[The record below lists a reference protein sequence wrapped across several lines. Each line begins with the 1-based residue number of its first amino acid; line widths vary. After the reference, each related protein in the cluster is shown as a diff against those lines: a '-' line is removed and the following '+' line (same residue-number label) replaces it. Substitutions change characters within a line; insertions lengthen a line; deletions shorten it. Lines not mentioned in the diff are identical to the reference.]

1 MNFDIS
7 FSSFQETGQTSTK
20 HLLNLV
26 QSPDDTALNK
36 QDDQVTLFPLQFDHT
51 LFGVLPEHFRAWI
64 PLLLKIHEFGW

>member
-1 MNFDIS
+1 MNFNIS
-7 FSSFQETGQTSTK
+7 FSSFQETGQTGTK

-51 LFGVLPEHFRAWI
+51 VFR
-64 PLLLKIHEFGW
+64 LSLIHI

>member
-1 MNFDIS
+1 MNFNIS

-36 QDDQVTLFPLQFDHT
+36 QDDQVTLFPLQFDHSV
-51 LFGVLPEHFRAWI
+51 FDALPDNFWAWI
-64 PLLLKIHEFGW
+64 SLLPKIHEYDW